1 MHGSLELTLGAVL
14 GGFNVNWTQDRV
26 IWKEEISMERK
37 KKVPPEMGAFSSLI
51 WEGQVNGRLC
61 HFWAGHC
68 GFCKK
73 AV

>member
-1 MHGSLELTLGAVL
+1 MSTGHKIESFGKRRSQWRG
-14 GGFNVNWTQDRV
+14 
-26 IWKEEISMERK
+26 K